1 MKECQL
7 CRKHPAAVH
16 WKARVGEKNFSMDL
30 CLACAT
36 KMDAVIG
43 DGLQTVAEA
52 ILKDLSAEV
61 KSATADSGRKDSL
74 ECPACHMRWRDYG
87 QSRRVGC
94 PACYEAFAELFDPFI
109 RVWHK
114 GANRHVVN
122 RRVRTAESEPR
133 LSGEREEALR
143 SRLREAIKAERYEE
157 AARLRDELARL
168 HSSSPLT

>member
-1 MKECQL
+1 
-7 CRKHPAAVH
+7 
-16 WKARVGEKNFSMDL
+16 
-30 CLACAT
+30 
-36 KMDAVIG
+36 MDAVIG